1 MVTGNIAATSLKM
14 LWKNLYLVK
23 CYDKLNMNVLTLSL
37 WENFWW
43 GLIYFDQF
51 NYLRNI
57 INDVSMAKGCCSSS
71 CLMTLCHSDCLFC
84 HTSDRILTLT

>member
-1 MVTGNIAATSLKM
+1 MLRGNIATTSLKM
-14 LWKNLYLVK
+14 LLKNLYSVK

-51 NYLRNI
+51 M
-57 INDVSMAKGCCSSS
+57 SGSGCSGLDKDLDQWVFHPLLFN
-71 CLMTLCHSDCLFC
+71 LMS
-84 HTSDRILTLT
+84 ILLHI